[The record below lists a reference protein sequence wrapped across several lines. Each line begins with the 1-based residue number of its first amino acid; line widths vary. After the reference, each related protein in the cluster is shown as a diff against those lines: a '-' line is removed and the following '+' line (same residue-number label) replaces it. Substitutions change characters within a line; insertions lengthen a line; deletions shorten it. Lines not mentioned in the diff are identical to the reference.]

1 MQNNSIRFFANR
13 KREIQEQI
21 DYWKMN
27 LRSGILRFVER
38 VIFGF
43 NVSDKLAGNLEQVQH
58 LDDVKLQISDRR
70 LIANAQL
77 QSGTSKSGFL
87 SNLEASS
94 PQYLFSL
101 NNARVDIL
109 TGIVVLDSGFIV
121 DSTLAK
127 WQKIIYR
134 GGIGSAVKRTIKTKE
149 KLSGTH
155 MVLPHSP
162 YYFHILI
169 DEIPNLIRI
178 RDEYPAC
185 NSVIVN
191 KSMPKWGLELLNYFG
206 FSAILTSENTLRL
219 ERLLTVSAPRSIV
232 KENLLLLRR
241 KLLQTENKIVI
252 VSRSGS
258 PREDQVIENA
268 LKKYIPDSELVNPA
282 ELSVEEQVTLFSN
295 AKIVIGLHGG
305 GLSNIVWMH
314 SAGKL
319 IELFNHPYRTAD
331 YERVCVELG
340 IGYFGLDAM
349 DKTTSELIS
358 IVRGFVYAD

>member
-1 MQNNSIRFFANR
+1 
-13 KREIQEQI
+13 
-21 DYWKMN
+21 
-27 LRSGILRFVER
+27 
-38 VIFGF
+38 
-43 NVSDKLAGNLEQVQH
+43 
-58 LDDVKLQISDRR
+58 
-70 LIANAQL
+70 
-77 QSGTSKSGFL
+77 
-87 SNLEASS
+87 
-94 PQYLFSL
+94 
-101 NNARVDIL
+101 
-109 TGIVVLDSGFIV
+109 
-121 DSTLAK
+121 
-127 WQKIIYR
+127 
-134 GGIGSAVKRTIKTKE
+134 
-149 KLSGTH
+149 

-162 YYFHILI
+162 YYYHILI

-331 YERVCVELG
+331 YERLCVELG